1 MRRAKQFEAIC
12 EGFLRRFTVG
22 VKDYLEQRAESRQF
36 SSLESIALL
45 TLIQ

>member
-1 MRRAKQFEAIC
+1 MRRGKQFEVVC
-12 EGFLRRFTVG
+12 EEFLRRFTVG
-22 VKDYLEQRAESRQF
+22 GKDYLEQRAESRQF